1 MKKTEFKDLPKSLR
15 KEILM
20 QTLLDGKELTLLSM
34 KAAFDNKGIHTD
46 MGYSSQI
53 AELLDIEDELQ
64 EFRNEFDE
72 TFHKFSR
79 SILKKVQAF
88 SKEQGFATVET
99 DKDGNILWPDKPTS
113 FKIDLEENDD

>member
-1 MKKTEFKDLPKSLR
+1 MGKEEFKDIPDDIKKR
-15 KEILM
+15 IIM
-20 QTLLDGKELTLLSM
+20 MGIVAGKDLTVVTQRITINDSKIENSIAVHGELV
-34 KAAFDNKGIHTD
+34 D
-46 MGYSSQI
+46 
-53 AELLDIEDELQ
+53 LLDIEDELQ

-99 DKDGNILWPDKPTS
+99 DKDGNILWPDEPTS
-113 FKIDLEENDD
+113 FKIDLEDNDD

>member
-1 MKKTEFKDLPKSLR
+1 MNKKEFKDLPKSLR

-20 QTLLDGKELTLLSM
+20 QTLLDGEELTLLSM
-34 KAAFDNKGIHTD
+34 KAVFDNKGMHTD

-53 AELLDIEDELQ
+53 ADLLDIEEELQ
-64 EFRNEFDE
+64 QFRNEFDE

-88 SKEQGFATVET
+88 SKEQGYATVET
-99 DKDGNILWPDKPTS
+99 DKDGNILWPDEPTS
-113 FKIDLEENDD
+113 FKIDLEDNDD

>member
-1 MKKTEFKDLPKSLR
+1 MNKREFKNLPKSLR
-15 KEILM
+15 KEVLM
-20 QTLLDGKELTLLSM
+20 QALLNGEELTLLSM
-34 KAAFDNKGIHTD
+34 TTSFDNKGLHSD

-53 AELLDIEDELQ
+53 AELLDIEEELQ
-64 EFRNEFDE
+64 EFRNEFNQ

-88 SKEQGFATVET
+88 SKEQGYATVEI
-99 DKDGNILWPDKPTS
+99 DKDGNVLWPDEPTS